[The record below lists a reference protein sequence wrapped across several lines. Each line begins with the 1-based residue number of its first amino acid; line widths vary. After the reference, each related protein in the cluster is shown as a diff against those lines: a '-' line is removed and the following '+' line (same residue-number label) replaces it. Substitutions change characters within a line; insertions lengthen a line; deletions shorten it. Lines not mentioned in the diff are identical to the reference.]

1 MQWYCFST
9 YSSNGFVHLHQI
21 TVDLRAPQLMEQ
33 CKCSMDNFCTMI
45 THILQTLTENE
56 EIGMMLMNPFR
67 ASDCVEYV
75 TPSLVEGRAFLV
87 EDIPL
92 IQ

>member
-1 MQWYCFST
+1 M
-9 YSSNGFVHLHQI
+9 

-33 CKCSMDNFCTMI
+33 CKCSMGNFCTMM
-45 THILQTLTENE
+45 TRILQMLTENQ
-56 EIGMMLMNPFR
+56 EIEMTLLNPLR

-87 EDIPL
+87 EDTPP